1 MSSSGKP
8 LFDGGADS
16 ADLEPP
22 VRAFRLVLLLGQRM
36 RYLMDERLR
45 PDGLTTQQAALLT
58 AVLALGRPTLTE
70 AAAALGSTH
79 QNVAQL
85 VAALT
90 RKGLL
95 RVESDPAD
103 RRRRRLVGTEA
114 NAEYWRNRDDDD
126 HSAVA
131 DWFAALRPAEIVLL
145 CELAE
150 RVLADLADRRP
161 ASPSTVPGYPGAS
174 RVDGDG

>member
-8 LFDGGADS
+8 LFDVGAGTT
-16 ADLEPP
+16 DLEPP
-22 VRAFRLVLLLGQRM
+22 VRAFRLMLLLAQRL

-45 PDGLTTQQAALLT
+45 PDGITTQQAALLT

-70 AAAALGSTH
+70 AAAVLGSTH

-95 RVESDPAD
+95 RVEPDPAD
-103 RRRRRLVGTEA
+103 RRRRRLVATEA
-114 NAEYWRNRDDDD
+114 NEEYWRNRDDGD
-126 HSAVA
+126 HAAVA
-131 DWFAALRPAEIVLL
+131 DWFAALRGDEIVVL
-145 CELAE
+145 CNLTE
-150 RVLADLADRRP
+150 RLLADLDPRVPPAPAD
-161 ASPSTVPGYPGAS
+161 S
-174 RVDGDG
+174 